1 MTDDRR
7 PYERPVE
14 LAECVHCNSVT
25 VNPQDDRCGC
35 GCGCGAELYPVARI
49 VQPGTRISG
58 VQLDAVVKP
67 P

>member
-35 GCGCGAELYPVARI
+35 GAELYPVARI